1 MTMAMPLPPA
11 LPLSLPLCLSL
22 LLPPPLPLLS
32 TCLPCPSSAS
42 SVDADGDDTF
52 FSTFM
57 VQQHSCNQAVAIA
70 LARGNFRILKAKVA
84 CEVRAP
90 SSTDFEAQLGRVCM
104 HGVGVAYSLQC
115 APQIMRCYVNAVAAT
130 ITAAGPGAATA
141 AAAATSTSTTLSSMA
156 LKCLKMR
163 AKSRTT
169 KKKKQ
174 KKNHVKG
181 CFDCSSVR
189 TDIYN

>member
-11 LPLSLPLCLSL
+11 LPLSLSL
-22 LLPPPLPLLS
+22 LLPSPLLLPLLS

-57 VQQHSCNQAVAIA
+57 AQQHSCNQAVAIA

-130 ITAAGPGAATA
+130 ITAAAAGPGAVAGTS
-141 AAAATSTSTTLSSMA
+141 TSTSTTLSSMA

-169 KKKKQ
+169 KKKKT

>member
-11 LPLSLPLCLSL
+11 LSL

-57 VQQHSCNQAVAIA
+57 AQQHSCNQAVAIA

-90 SSTDFEAQLGRVCM
+90 SSTEFEAQLGRVCM

-130 ITAAGPGAATA
+130 ITAAAPGPGAGTS
-141 AAAATSTSTTLSSMA
+141 TSTSTTLSSMA

-169 KKKKQ
+169 KKKKNK